1 MKKTFAATLAL
12 CLATSL
18 AAQDTPTKVTASFYA
33 FDYAPQLQQVSIRV
47 AEQAFEE
54 ITLSKANIVGPIEA
68 LLVNG
73 NLTIHGAAVET
84 AGEVTLPVVASARI
98 PNQIQNPLIVVF
110 PAPEGQGQAYNC
122 LVLDHAPADFPLG
135 VYRMINASPFPVRG
149 AIARSTIEAMPGNI
163 ANLKPAG
170 EPGTT
175 VPMRFEYFE
184 NDRWNLLTETRSA
197 IRNDRRWLVC
207 IYQDART
214 GRLNL
219 RSIPDRSHLRQ
230 PPREEE

>member
-1 MKKTFAATLAL
+1 MKTTLAITLAL
-12 CLATSL
+12 GLAASL
-18 AAQDTPTKVTASFYA
+18 GAQDTPPTVTASFYA
-33 FDYAPQLQQVSIRV
+33 FDYAPGLQEVSIMV
-47 AEQAFEE
+47 AGQAFEE

-68 LLVNG
+68 VLVDG
-73 NLTIHGAAVET
+73 NLTLHGAPVET
-84 AGEVTLPVVASARI
+84 GDEVTRPVVAAARI
-98 PNQIQNPLIVVF
+98 PDQIINALVVVF
-110 PAPEGQGQAYNC
+110 PAPESHRHAYNC
-122 LVLDHAPADFPLG
+122 LVLDHAAADFPLG

-149 AIARSTIEAMPGNI
+149 AMARSIIEAKPGDI
-163 ANLKPAG
+163 ANLEPEG

-175 VPMRFEYFE
+175 VPVRFEYYE

-197 IRNDRRWLVC
+197 IRDDRRWLVC

-230 PPREEE
+230 PSGGEE